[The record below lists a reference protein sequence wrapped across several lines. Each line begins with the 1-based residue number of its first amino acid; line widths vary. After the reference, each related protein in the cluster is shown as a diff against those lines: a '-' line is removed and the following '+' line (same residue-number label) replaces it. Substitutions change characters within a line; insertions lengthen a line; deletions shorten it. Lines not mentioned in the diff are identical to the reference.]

1 MAKDLNDHKTI
12 DGFADLDLPPP
23 KPRMGRPPK
32 PEGALS
38 DADRAKRYRDK
49 RRAERDA
56 ERARLEAAKPTSS
69 VIDLHT
75 DLRGALVE
83 RGEV

>member
-1 MAKDLNDHKTI
+1 MKDQHDQRTI
-12 DGFADLDLPPP
+12 DGFADLELPPE

-38 DADRAKRYRDK
+38 DAERAKRYRNK

-56 ERARLEAAKPTSS
+56 ERARLAAEKPVSAI
-69 VIDLHT
+69 IDLQS
-75 DLRGALVE
+75 DLRSVLLE
-83 RGEV
+83 RQ